1 MFVWRTAVFRRE
13 LAQAAPEIA
22 TVTESNYDS
31 MPSISI
37 DYALMERT
45 KNVAT
50 IRGDFDWS
58 DVGSFEALRKVGVN
72 V

>member
-1 MFVWRTAVFRRE
+1 MFVWRTEVFRRE
-13 LAQAAPEIA
+13 LTAAAPEIA
-22 TVTESNYDS
+22 RVSGANYDE

-37 DYALMERT
+37 DYALME
-45 KNVAT
+45 KAPHVAT

-58 DVGSFEALRKVGVN
+58 DVGSFEQLRKVGVK